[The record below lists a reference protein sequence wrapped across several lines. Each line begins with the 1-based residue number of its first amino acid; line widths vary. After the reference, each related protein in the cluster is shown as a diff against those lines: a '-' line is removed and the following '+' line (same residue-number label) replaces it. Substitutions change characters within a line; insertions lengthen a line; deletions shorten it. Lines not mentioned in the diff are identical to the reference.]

1 MGKVKQG
8 KRISAHRTT
17 GDPIGAKVP
26 LADEIESLKLAK
38 SKSSEVLNK
47 NQNSTSGALMRKR
60 QAEEDEVRFHL
71 SAIIGIYISGGI
83 FRLFGVK
90 EVLF

>member
-1 MGKVKQG
+1 MGKIKQG

-38 SKSSEVLNK
+38 SKSSEILS
-47 NQNSTSGALMRKR
+47 QNSTSGAAIRKR
-60 QAEEDEVRFHL
+60 QAEEDEVDY
-71 SAIIGIYISGGI
+71 YI
-83 FRLFGVK
+83 FF
-90 EVLF
+90 